1 MNPYIALT
9 RPGNVVLTAVAV
21 VAGSFIAAGDSILDF
36 QVEIVIASLAA
47 MMLVGGGNALN
58 DYNDRESDKE
68 NHPNRPIPAGL
79 INADEAL
86 VYSRILLSVGLLIVL
101 FGLANKLPFI
111 IALIGTVTLISY
123 ENNLK
128 ALGLSGNMAVG
139 FMSGAVFLYAGM
151 VVNDPGPTLWMFGLA
166 FLATVAREIVKDIQ
180 DLEGDTDRLTLPAR
194 IGITKSLFFAG
205 SLLAVA
211 WSLSF
216 TAITQFSGIASNA
229 YAIGVS
235 IANVIMLIGFQ
246 NARNGDYF
254 SGQKKIKQGMGVAML
269 AFIAAAGCSYI
280 NICAYMH
287 IFMNSIIF
295 KALGNETRLKI
306 IETLLIKEHNVSDLT
321 GISDKDQTTISRHL
335 IHLKRAKLITQK
347 KIGRKVIYSI
357 ANSQIYDWLVTAIK
371 PNLQETET
379 PSLRIKIKDYLD
391 GQIR

>member
-21 VAGSFIAAGDSILDF
+21 VAGSYIAAGDNIFDF
-36 QVEIVIASLAA
+36 QVEIMIASLAA

-79 INADEAL
+79 ISADETL
-86 VYSRILLSVGLLIVL
+86 VYSRILLSAGLLIVL

-111 IALIGTVTLISY
+111 IALIGTITLISY
-123 ENNLK
+123 ENKLK
-128 ALGLSGNMAVG
+128 ALGLSGNIAVG

-151 VVNDPGPTLWMFGLA
+151 VVNDPGPTLWIFGLA

-180 DLEGDTDRLTLPAR
+180 DLEGDTDRFTLPAR
-194 IGITKSLFFAG
+194 IGIAKSLFVTG
-205 SLLAVA
+205 ILLVVA

-235 IANVIMLIGFQ
+235 IANVIMLVGFQ

-269 AFIAAAGCSYI
+269 AFIAAAG
-280 NICAYMH
+280 
-287 IFMNSIIF
+287 
-295 KALGNETRLKI
+295 L
-306 IETLLIKEHNVSDLT
+306 
-321 GISDKDQTTISRHL
+321 
-335 IHLKRAKLITQK
+335 
-347 KIGRKVIYSI
+347 
-357 ANSQIYDWLVTAIK
+357 
-371 PNLQETET
+371 
-379 PSLRIKIKDYLD
+379 
-391 GQIR
+391 

>member
-151 VVNDPGPTLWMFGLA
+151 VVNDPGPTLWVFGLA

-205 SLLAVA
+205 FLLVVA

-235 IANVIMLIGFQ
+235 IANVIMLVGFQ

-269 AFIAAAGCSYI
+269 AFIAAAG
-280 NICAYMH
+280 
-287 IFMNSIIF
+287 
-295 KALGNETRLKI
+295 L
-306 IETLLIKEHNVSDLT
+306 
-321 GISDKDQTTISRHL
+321 
-335 IHLKRAKLITQK
+335 
-347 KIGRKVIYSI
+347 
-357 ANSQIYDWLVTAIK
+357 
-371 PNLQETET
+371 
-379 PSLRIKIKDYLD
+379 
-391 GQIR
+391 

>member
-166 FLATVAREIVKDIQ
+166 FLATGAREIVKDIQ

-235 IANVIMLIGFQ
+235 IANVIMLVGFQ

-269 AFIAAAGCSYI
+269 AFIAAAG
-280 NICAYMH
+280 
-287 IFMNSIIF
+287 
-295 KALGNETRLKI
+295 L
-306 IETLLIKEHNVSDLT
+306 
-321 GISDKDQTTISRHL
+321 
-335 IHLKRAKLITQK
+335 
-347 KIGRKVIYSI
+347 
-357 ANSQIYDWLVTAIK
+357 
-371 PNLQETET
+371 
-379 PSLRIKIKDYLD
+379 
-391 GQIR
+391 

>member
-1 MNPYIALT
+1 MNPYLALT

-21 VAGSFIAAGDSILDF
+21 VAGSFIAAGDNILDF
-36 QVEIVIASLAA
+36 QVEIAIASLAA

-79 INADEAL
+79 INADETL
-86 VYSRILLSVGLLIVL
+86 VYSRVLLSAGLLIVL

-111 IALIGTVTLISY
+111 IALIGTITLISY
-123 ENNLK
+123 ENKLK
-128 ALGLSGNMAVG
+128 ALGLSGNIAVG

-180 DLEGDTDRLTLPAR
+180 DLEGDTDRFTLPAR
-194 IGITKSLFFAG
+194 IGIAKSLFVTGF
-205 SLLAVA
+205 LLVVA

-216 TAITQFSGIASNA
+216 TAITQFSGMAGNA

-269 AFIAAAGCSYI
+269 AFIAAAG
-280 NICAYMH
+280 
-287 IFMNSIIF
+287 
-295 KALGNETRLKI
+295 L
-306 IETLLIKEHNVSDLT
+306 
-321 GISDKDQTTISRHL
+321 
-335 IHLKRAKLITQK
+335 
-347 KIGRKVIYSI
+347 
-357 ANSQIYDWLVTAIK
+357 
-371 PNLQETET
+371 
-379 PSLRIKIKDYLD
+379 
-391 GQIR
+391 

>member
-21 VAGSFIAAGDSILDF
+21 VAGSYIAAGDNIFDF
-36 QVEIVIASLAA
+36 QVEIMIASLAA

-79 INADEAL
+79 ISADETL
-86 VYSRILLSVGLLIVL
+86 VYSRILLSAGLLIVL

-111 IALIGTVTLISY
+111 IALIGTITLISY
-123 ENNLK
+123 ENKLK
-128 ALGLSGNMAVG
+128 ALGLSGNIAVG

-180 DLEGDTDRLTLPAR
+180 DLEGDTDRFTLPAR
-194 IGITKSLFFAG
+194 IGIGKSLFVTG
-205 SLLAVA
+205 VLLVMA

-216 TAITQFSGIASNA
+216 TAITQLSAMASNA
-229 YAIGVS
+229 YAVGVS
-235 IANVIMLIGFQ
+235 IANVIMLVGFQ

-269 AFIAAAGCSYI
+269 AFIAAAG
-280 NICAYMH
+280 
-287 IFMNSIIF
+287 
-295 KALGNETRLKI
+295 L
-306 IETLLIKEHNVSDLT
+306 
-321 GISDKDQTTISRHL
+321 
-335 IHLKRAKLITQK
+335 
-347 KIGRKVIYSI
+347 
-357 ANSQIYDWLVTAIK
+357 
-371 PNLQETET
+371 
-379 PSLRIKIKDYLD
+379 
-391 GQIR
+391 

>member
-205 SLLAVA
+205 SLLVMA

-235 IANVIMLIGFQ
+235 IANVIMLVGFQ

-269 AFIAAAGCSYI
+269 AFIAAAG
-280 NICAYMH
+280 
-287 IFMNSIIF
+287 
-295 KALGNETRLKI
+295 L
-306 IETLLIKEHNVSDLT
+306 
-321 GISDKDQTTISRHL
+321 
-335 IHLKRAKLITQK
+335 
-347 KIGRKVIYSI
+347 
-357 ANSQIYDWLVTAIK
+357 
-371 PNLQETET
+371 
-379 PSLRIKIKDYLD
+379 
-391 GQIR
+391 

>member
-21 VAGSFIAAGDSILDF
+21 VAGSYIAAGDNIFDF
-36 QVEIVIASLAA
+36 QVEIMIASLAA

-79 INADEAL
+79 INADETL
-86 VYSRILLSVGLLIVL
+86 VYSRVLLSAGLLIVL

-111 IALIGTVTLISY
+111 IALIGTITLISY
-123 ENNLK
+123 ENKLK
-128 ALGLSGNMAVG
+128 ALGLSGNIAVG

-180 DLEGDTDRLTLPAR
+180 DLEGDTDRFTLPAR
-194 IGITKSLFFAG
+194 IGIAKSLFVTG
-205 SLLAVA
+205 ILLVVA

-235 IANVIMLIGFQ
+235 IANVIMLVGFQ

-269 AFIAAAGCSYI
+269 AFIAAAG
-280 NICAYMH
+280 
-287 IFMNSIIF
+287 
-295 KALGNETRLKI
+295 L
-306 IETLLIKEHNVSDLT
+306 
-321 GISDKDQTTISRHL
+321 
-335 IHLKRAKLITQK
+335 
-347 KIGRKVIYSI
+347 
-357 ANSQIYDWLVTAIK
+357 
-371 PNLQETET
+371 
-379 PSLRIKIKDYLD
+379 
-391 GQIR
+391 

>member
-21 VAGSFIAAGDSILDF
+21 VAGSYIAAGDNIFDF
-36 QVEIVIASLAA
+36 QVEIMIASLAA

-68 NHPNRPIPAGL
+68 NHPNRPSPAGL
-79 INADEAL
+79 ISADETL
-86 VYSRILLSVGLLIVL
+86 VYSRILLSAGLLIVL
-101 FGLANKLPFI
+101 FGLDNKLPFI
-111 IALIGTVTLISY
+111 IALIGTITLISY
-123 ENNLK
+123 ENKLK
-128 ALGLSGNMAVG
+128 ALGLSGNIAVG

-180 DLEGDTDRLTLPAR
+180 DLEGDTDRFTLPAR
-194 IGITKSLFFAG
+194 IGIGKSLFVTG
-205 SLLAVA
+205 ILLVVA

-235 IANVIMLIGFQ
+235 IANVIMLVGFQ

-269 AFIAAAGCSYI
+269 AFIAAAG
-280 NICAYMH
+280 
-287 IFMNSIIF
+287 
-295 KALGNETRLKI
+295 L
-306 IETLLIKEHNVSDLT
+306 
-321 GISDKDQTTISRHL
+321 
-335 IHLKRAKLITQK
+335 
-347 KIGRKVIYSI
+347 
-357 ANSQIYDWLVTAIK
+357 
-371 PNLQETET
+371 
-379 PSLRIKIKDYLD
+379 
-391 GQIR
+391 

>member
-21 VAGSFIAAGDSILDF
+21 VAGSYIAAGDNIFDF
-36 QVEIVIASLAA
+36 QVEIIIASLAA

-79 INADEAL
+79 ISADETL
-86 VYSRILLSVGLLIVL
+86 VYSRILLSAGLLIVL

-111 IALIGTVTLISY
+111 IALIGTITLISY
-123 ENNLK
+123 ENKLK
-128 ALGLSGNMAVG
+128 ALGLSGNIAVG

-180 DLEGDTDRLTLPAR
+180 DLEGDTDRFTLPAR
-194 IGITKSLFFAG
+194 IGIGKSLFVTG
-205 SLLAVA
+205 ILLVVA

-216 TAITQFSGIASNA
+216 TAITQFSGMASNA

-235 IANVIMLIGFQ
+235 IANVIMLVGFQ

-254 SGQKKIKQGMGVAML
+254 SGQKKIKQGMGIAML
-269 AFIAAAGCSYI
+269 AFIAAAG
-280 NICAYMH
+280 
-287 IFMNSIIF
+287 
-295 KALGNETRLKI
+295 L
-306 IETLLIKEHNVSDLT
+306 
-321 GISDKDQTTISRHL
+321 
-335 IHLKRAKLITQK
+335 
-347 KIGRKVIYSI
+347 
-357 ANSQIYDWLVTAIK
+357 
-371 PNLQETET
+371 
-379 PSLRIKIKDYLD
+379 
-391 GQIR
+391 

>member
-1 MNPYIALT
+1 MNPYLALT

-21 VAGSFIAAGDSILDF
+21 VAGSFIAAGDNILDF
-36 QVEIVIASLAA
+36 QVEIAIASLAA

-79 INADEAL
+79 ISADETL
-86 VYSRILLSVGLLIVL
+86 VYSRILLSAGLLIVL

-111 IALIGTVTLISY
+111 IALIGTITLISY
-123 ENNLK
+123 ENKLK
-128 ALGLSGNMAVG
+128 ALGLSGNIAVG

-180 DLEGDTDRLTLPAR
+180 DLEGDTDRFTLPAR
-194 IGITKSLFFAG
+194 IGIGKSLFVTGIF
-205 SLLAVA
+205 LVVA

-216 TAITQFSGIASNA
+216 TAITQFSGMASNA

-235 IANVIMLIGFQ
+235 IANVIMLVGFQ

-269 AFIAAAGCSYI
+269 AFIAAAG
-280 NICAYMH
+280 
-287 IFMNSIIF
+287 
-295 KALGNETRLKI
+295 L
-306 IETLLIKEHNVSDLT
+306 
-321 GISDKDQTTISRHL
+321 
-335 IHLKRAKLITQK
+335 
-347 KIGRKVIYSI
+347 
-357 ANSQIYDWLVTAIK
+357 
-371 PNLQETET
+371 
-379 PSLRIKIKDYLD
+379 
-391 GQIR
+391 

>member
-21 VAGSFIAAGDSILDF
+21 VAGSYIAAGDNIFDF
-36 QVEIVIASLAA
+36 QIEIMIASLAA

-79 INADEAL
+79 ISADETL
-86 VYSRILLSVGLLIVL
+86 VYSRILLSAGLLVVL

-111 IALIGTVTLISY
+111 IALIGTITLISY
-123 ENNLK
+123 ENKLK

-151 VVNDPGPTLWMFGLA
+151 VVNDPGPTLWIFGLA

-180 DLEGDTDRLTLPAR
+180 DLEGDTDRFTLPAR
-194 IGITKSLFFAG
+194 IGIEKSLFVTG
-205 SLLAVA
+205 ILLIVA

-216 TAITQFSGIASNA
+216 TAITQFSGMASNA
-229 YAIGVS
+229 YVIGVS
-235 IANVIMLIGFQ
+235 IANVIMLVGFQ

-269 AFIAAAGCSYI
+269 AFIAAAG
-280 NICAYMH
+280 
-287 IFMNSIIF
+287 
-295 KALGNETRLKI
+295 L
-306 IETLLIKEHNVSDLT
+306 
-321 GISDKDQTTISRHL
+321 
-335 IHLKRAKLITQK
+335 
-347 KIGRKVIYSI
+347 
-357 ANSQIYDWLVTAIK
+357 
-371 PNLQETET
+371 
-379 PSLRIKIKDYLD
+379 
-391 GQIR
+391 

>member
-1 MNPYIALT
+1 MNPYLALT

-21 VAGSFIAAGDSILDF
+21 VAGSYIAAGDNIFDF
-36 QVEIVIASLAA
+36 QVEIIIASLAA

-79 INADEAL
+79 ISADETL
-86 VYSRILLSVGLLIVL
+86 VYSRILLSAGLLIVL

-111 IALIGTVTLISY
+111 IALIGTTTLISY
-123 ENNLK
+123 ENKLK
-128 ALGLSGNMAVG
+128 ALGLSGNIAVG

-180 DLEGDTDRLTLPAR
+180 DLEGDTDRFTLPAR
-194 IGITKSLFFAG
+194 IGIAKSLFVTG
-205 SLLAVA
+205 ILLVVA

-235 IANVIMLIGFQ
+235 IANVIMLVGFQ

-269 AFIAAAGCSYI
+269 AFIAAAG
-280 NICAYMH
+280 
-287 IFMNSIIF
+287 
-295 KALGNETRLKI
+295 L
-306 IETLLIKEHNVSDLT
+306 
-321 GISDKDQTTISRHL
+321 
-335 IHLKRAKLITQK
+335 
-347 KIGRKVIYSI
+347 
-357 ANSQIYDWLVTAIK
+357 
-371 PNLQETET
+371 
-379 PSLRIKIKDYLD
+379 
-391 GQIR
+391 

>member
-1 MNPYIALT
+1 MNPYLALT

-21 VAGSFIAAGDSILDF
+21 VAGSFIAAGDNILDF

-79 INADEAL
+79 ISADEAL
-86 VYSRILLSVGLLIVL
+86 IYSRILLSTGLLIVL

-111 IALIGTVTLISY
+111 IALIGTITLISY
-123 ENNLK
+123 ENKLK
-128 ALGLSGNMAVG
+128 ALGLSGNLAVG

-166 FLATVAREIVKDIQ
+166 FLATVAREIIKDIQ
-180 DLEGDTDRLTLPAR
+180 DLEGDTDRFTLPAR
-194 IGITKSLFFAG
+194 VGITKSLFVAG
-205 SLLAVA
+205 FLLVVS

-216 TAITQFSGIASNA
+216 TAIPQFNGIAGNA

-235 IANVIMLIGFQ
+235 IANVTMLLGFQ

-269 AFIAAAGCSYI
+269 AFIAAAG
-280 NICAYMH
+280 
-287 IFMNSIIF
+287 
-295 KALGNETRLKI
+295 L
-306 IETLLIKEHNVSDLT
+306 
-321 GISDKDQTTISRHL
+321 
-335 IHLKRAKLITQK
+335 
-347 KIGRKVIYSI
+347 
-357 ANSQIYDWLVTAIK
+357 
-371 PNLQETET
+371 
-379 PSLRIKIKDYLD
+379 
-391 GQIR
+391 

>member
-1 MNPYIALT
+1 MNPYLALT

-86 VYSRILLSVGLLIVL
+86 VYSRILLSVGLLIAL

-123 ENNLK
+123 EYKLK
-128 ALGLSGNMAVG
+128 ALGLSGNIAVG

-180 DLEGDTDRLTLPAR
+180 DLEGDTDRFTLPAR
-194 IGITKSLFFAG
+194 IGIAKSLFVTG
-205 SLLAVA
+205 ILLVVA

-235 IANVIMLIGFQ
+235 IANVIMLVGFQ

-269 AFIAAAGCSYI
+269 AFIAAAG
-280 NICAYMH
+280 
-287 IFMNSIIF
+287 
-295 KALGNETRLKI
+295 L
-306 IETLLIKEHNVSDLT
+306 
-321 GISDKDQTTISRHL
+321 
-335 IHLKRAKLITQK
+335 
-347 KIGRKVIYSI
+347 
-357 ANSQIYDWLVTAIK
+357 
-371 PNLQETET
+371 
-379 PSLRIKIKDYLD
+379 
-391 GQIR
+391 

>member
-1 MNPYIALT
+1 MNPYLALT

-21 VAGSFIAAGDSILDF
+21 VAGSFIAAGDNILDF
-36 QVEIVIASLAA
+36 QVEIAIASLAA

-79 INADEAL
+79 ISADETL
-86 VYSRILLSVGLLIVL
+86 VYSRVLLSAGLLIVL

-111 IALIGTVTLISY
+111 IALIGTITLISY
-123 ENNLK
+123 ENKLK
-128 ALGLSGNMAVG
+128 ALGLSGNIAVG

-180 DLEGDTDRLTLPAR
+180 DLEGDTDRFTLPAR
-194 IGITKSLFFAG
+194 IGIAKSLFVTGF
-205 SLLAVA
+205 LLVVA

-216 TAITQFSGIASNA
+216 TAITQFSGMASNA

-269 AFIAAAGCSYI
+269 AFIAAAG
-280 NICAYMH
+280 
-287 IFMNSIIF
+287 
-295 KALGNETRLKI
+295 L
-306 IETLLIKEHNVSDLT
+306 
-321 GISDKDQTTISRHL
+321 
-335 IHLKRAKLITQK
+335 
-347 KIGRKVIYSI
+347 
-357 ANSQIYDWLVTAIK
+357 
-371 PNLQETET
+371 
-379 PSLRIKIKDYLD
+379 
-391 GQIR
+391 

>member
-21 VAGSFIAAGDSILDF
+21 VAGSYIAAGDNIFDF
-36 QVEIVIASLAA
+36 QVEIMIASLAA

-79 INADEAL
+79 ISADETL
-86 VYSRILLSVGLLIVL
+86 VYSRILLSAGLLIVL

-111 IALIGTVTLISY
+111 IALIGTITLISY
-123 ENNLK
+123 ENKLK
-128 ALGLSGNMAVG
+128 ALGLSGNIAVG

-180 DLEGDTDRLTLPAR
+180 DLEGDTDRFTLPAR
-194 IGITKSLFFAG
+194 IGIGKSLFVTG
-205 SLLAVA
+205 ILLVVA

-216 TAITQFSGIASNA
+216 TAITQFSGMASNA

-235 IANVIMLIGFQ
+235 IANVIMLVGFQ

-269 AFIAAAGCSYI
+269 AFIAAAG
-280 NICAYMH
+280 
-287 IFMNSIIF
+287 
-295 KALGNETRLKI
+295 L
-306 IETLLIKEHNVSDLT
+306 
-321 GISDKDQTTISRHL
+321 
-335 IHLKRAKLITQK
+335 
-347 KIGRKVIYSI
+347 
-357 ANSQIYDWLVTAIK
+357 
-371 PNLQETET
+371 
-379 PSLRIKIKDYLD
+379 
-391 GQIR
+391 

>member
-68 NHPNRPIPAGL
+68 NHPNRPSPAGL

-205 SLLAVA
+205 SLLVVA

-235 IANVIMLIGFQ
+235 IANVIMLVGFQ

-269 AFIAAAGCSYI
+269 AFIAAAG
-280 NICAYMH
+280 
-287 IFMNSIIF
+287 
-295 KALGNETRLKI
+295 L
-306 IETLLIKEHNVSDLT
+306 
-321 GISDKDQTTISRHL
+321 
-335 IHLKRAKLITQK
+335 
-347 KIGRKVIYSI
+347 
-357 ANSQIYDWLVTAIK
+357 
-371 PNLQETET
+371 
-379 PSLRIKIKDYLD
+379 
-391 GQIR
+391 

>member
-1 MNPYIALT
+1 MNPYLALT

-21 VAGSFIAAGDSILDF
+21 VAGSYIAAGDNIFDF
-36 QVEIVIASLAA
+36 QVEIIIASLAA

-79 INADEAL
+79 ISADETL
-86 VYSRILLSVGLLIVL
+86 VYSRILLSAGLLIVL

-111 IALIGTVTLISY
+111 IALIGTTTLILY
-123 ENNLK
+123 ENKLK
-128 ALGLSGNMAVG
+128 ALGLSGNIAVG

-180 DLEGDTDRLTLPAR
+180 DLEGDTDRFTLPAR
-194 IGITKSLFFAG
+194 IGIAKSLFVTG
-205 SLLAVA
+205 ILLVVA

-235 IANVIMLIGFQ
+235 IANVIMLLGFQ

-269 AFIAAAGCSYI
+269 AFIAAAG
-280 NICAYMH
+280 
-287 IFMNSIIF
+287 
-295 KALGNETRLKI
+295 L
-306 IETLLIKEHNVSDLT
+306 
-321 GISDKDQTTISRHL
+321 
-335 IHLKRAKLITQK
+335 
-347 KIGRKVIYSI
+347 
-357 ANSQIYDWLVTAIK
+357 
-371 PNLQETET
+371 
-379 PSLRIKIKDYLD
+379 
-391 GQIR
+391 

>member
-1 MNPYIALT
+1 MNPYLALT

-21 VAGSFIAAGDSILDF
+21 VAGSFIAAGDNILDF
-36 QVEIVIASLAA
+36 QVEIAIASLAA

-79 INADEAL
+79 ISADEAL
-86 VYSRILLSVGLLIVL
+86 VYSRILLSAGLLLVL

-111 IALIGTVTLISY
+111 IALIGTITLISY
-123 ENNLK
+123 ENKLK
-128 ALGLSGNMAVG
+128 ALGLSGNIAVG

-180 DLEGDTDRLTLPAR
+180 DLEGDTDRFTLPAR
-194 IGITKSLFFAG
+194 IGIAKSLFVTGF
-205 SLLAVA
+205 LLVIA

-216 TAITQFSGIASNA
+216 TAITQFSGMASNA

-235 IANVIMLIGFQ
+235 IANVIMLVGFQ

-269 AFIAAAGCSYI
+269 AFIAAA
-280 NICAYMH
+280 
-287 IFMNSIIF
+287 
-295 KALGNETRLKI
+295 
-306 IETLLIKEHNVSDLT
+306 DL
-321 GISDKDQTTISRHL
+321 
-335 IHLKRAKLITQK
+335 
-347 KIGRKVIYSI
+347 
-357 ANSQIYDWLVTAIK
+357 
-371 PNLQETET
+371 
-379 PSLRIKIKDYLD
+379 
-391 GQIR
+391 